1 MYIRR
6 RRRRRRPRTQ
16 TKTHTDAT
24 IPPLAPPVHQRTGPR
39 FDPYLTILTSKD
51 ANTPPEHLHSHRQ
64 YFNDPALVSTSI
76 ASFLTR
82 FRHIWSNAQT
92 RAQHLAYAVD
102 PVHSLRR
109 RMPRLSERRRRC
121 GAHGTTPPRARMD
134 PSPTRRW
141 SSRRSSRRLSCTSVR
156 ASERVRACAFARA
169 RAPWSSV

>member
-51 ANTPPEHLHSHRQ
+51 ANTHTEHLLSHRQ

-92 RAQHLAYAVD
+92 RAQHLLSHHQYTNDPALDVD
-102 PVHSLRR
+102 CHHFAPAALR
-109 RMPRLSERRRRC
+109 L
-121 GAHGTTPPRARMD
+121 
-134 PSPTRRW
+134 PS
-141 SSRRSSRRLSCTSVR
+141 
-156 ASERVRACAFARA
+156 F
-169 RAPWSSV
+169 